1 MIGLLLW
8 RNHRYHSGMTM
19 SPAAPH
25 NRTLQSESH
34 SRRIRLG
41 GITALA
47 QAAWMG
53 FPLASEILEPI
64 RLAPAA
70 IRRWAQVVRPKRPAG
85 GLSLRG
91 LFRREFSIAEASF
104 LLMASF
110 FFSAAL
116 GSVRQVLFN
125 AQFGVSLEANA
136 YYAAFRLPD
145 TLFSLIAGGALS
157 SAMIPVLLTTRQD
170 EGERAA
176 WQLVSLVLTALL
188 AFMAVVIIVV
198 GIFTPFFVEN
208 LLAPGFDAETSR
220 LTVSLTRIMLIQ
232 PLILAVGSVATA
244 VLNSRNQFFPTA
256 LSVVSHNVALIIG
269 ILASSLFSSLGIL
282 GPTFGVIGGAA
293 LQALILIPGLFDHAG
308 HIAMA
313 FDFADQRLREV
324 IRLLIPN
331 GLSVGVNYSGFIVD
345 TSFATRAPEVAGL
358 AALYNAFLLVGLPI
372 ALLGQAVGQA
382 AFPRLTAQAEMG
394 NWRQM
399 RRTQARSL
407 AAAIGLALAAVAGLL
422 LLGRPIIRF
431 LFERGAFDVSAG
443 DLTYRVLAVYAV
455 ALPAYVATEVITRG
469 LISLRDTRTPLM
481 TNTGQLLGR
490 ILLIII
496 LLRPLGV
503 LAIPAAF
510 AVTSSL
516 ETLALGA
523 VLWRKL
529 SRRIAE
535 SGTETE
541 AKP

>member
-1 MIGLLLW
+1 
-8 RNHRYHSGMTM
+8 
-19 SPAAPH
+19 
-25 NRTLQSESH
+25 
-34 SRRIRLG
+34 
-41 GITALA
+41 
-47 QAAWMG
+47 
-53 FPLASEILEPI
+53 
-64 RLAPAA
+64 
-70 IRRWAQVVRPKRPAG
+70 
-85 GLSLRG
+85 
-91 LFRREFSIAEASF
+91 
-104 LLMASF
+104 
-110 FFSAAL
+110 
-116 GSVRQVLFN
+116 
-125 AQFGVSLEANA
+125 
-136 YYAAFRLPD
+136 
-145 TLFSLIAGGALS
+145 
-157 SAMIPVLLTTRQD
+157 
-170 EGERAA
+170 
-176 WQLVSLVLTALL
+176 
-188 AFMAVVIIVV
+188 
-198 GIFTPFFVEN
+198 
-208 LLAPGFDAETSR
+208 
-220 LTVSLTRIMLIQ
+220 
-232 PLILAVGSVATA
+232 
-244 VLNSRNQFFPTA
+244 
-256 LSVVSHNVALIIG
+256 
-269 ILASSLFSSLGIL
+269 
-282 GPTFGVIGGAA
+282 
-293 LQALILIPGLFDHAG
+293 
-308 HIAMA
+308 
-313 FDFADQRLREV
+313 
-324 IRLLIPN
+324 
-331 GLSVGVNYSGFIVD
+331 
-345 TSFATRAPEVAGL
+345 
-358 AALYNAFLLVGLPI
+358 
-372 ALLGQAVGQA
+372 
-382 AFPRLTAQAEMG
+382 MG